1 MASVDE
7 AAAGVA
13 GLSSGDIMEIRAC
26 LRPHPK
32 LLKVMMAV
40 AILLSKESD
49 SWDEI
54 RPLLADPNG
63 FKAMVQ
69 GLERSAISADQIER
83 LQVFV
88 SAPDFTVDNLSCISF
103 AAAKL
108 CAWVI
113 AVNAEYQAQH

>member
-1 MASVDE
+1 MVSVDE
-7 AAAGVA
+7 AAAAVA
-13 GLSSGDIMEIRAC
+13 GLCSSDIMEMRAYV
-26 LRPHPK
+26 RPHPR
-32 LLKVMMAV
+32 LEKVMMAV

-88 SAPDFTVDNLSCISF
+88 SDPDFTVDNLNCMSIV
-103 AAAKL
+103 AAKL

>member
-1 MASVDE
+1 
-7 AAAGVA
+7 
-13 GLSSGDIMEIRAC
+13 
-26 LRPHPK
+26 
-32 LLKVMMAV
+32 MMAV
-40 AILLSKESD
+40 AILLGKESD
-49 SWDEI
+49 SWAEI
-54 RPLLADPNG
+54 KPLLADPDG
-63 FKAMVQ
+63 LKAMVQ